1 MELLLKKKIKCDQ
14 HNAASPLSFF
24 FKLIINNLKSLI
36 SGTSEVVFLIFF
48 CTNIAASK
56 TSFWARPLKTD
67 HSHVF
72 SLEAHLEVLLAAF
85 LKKRI
90 STLITTGKYL
100 KF

>member
-1 MELLLKKKIKCDQ
+1 MLLHHCLFSLK
-14 HNAASPLSFF
+14 P
-24 FKLIINNLKSLI
+24 IINNLKSFF
-36 SGTSEVVFLIFF
+36 SGTSKVVFLIFF
-48 CTNIAASK
+48 CSNIAAFK

-72 SLEAHLEVLLAAF
+72 SLEAHLELLLAAF

-90 STLITTGKYL
+90 STLITTGKHV